1 MLYSKKET
9 QYYGR
14 EMIVTLRKDHVPP
27 VHLLQCIYSIILD
40 PIMKKENL
48 NFVTCEYI
56 HKITLYVFSLALV
69 LVTKRIGSMGFK
81 K

>member
-1 MLYSKKET
+1 MNQIHQRIRCMVELPALYSKEET

-14 EMIVTLRKDHVPP
+14 EMIVTLRKDHVLP

-48 NFVTCEYI
+48 NFVVTCE
-56 HKITLYVFSLALV
+56 
-69 LVTKRIGSMGFK
+69 
-81 K
+81 